1 MVTDATQACVYIV
14 MAPESSNSLE
24 SLDNW
29 GGDGRNQALVFTN
42 QTGEEAGVNAAGH
55 EAEGDH

>member
-1 MVTDATQACVYIV
+1 